1 MTMRLDVQSLVVR
14 YGLRVALNGVSF
26 SLNSGEVLAVIGP
39 NGAGKTSLLR
49 ALSGI
54 QPAESGQML
63 LDGRDVAKL
72 SPVERARW
80 MAVVPQA
87 RQLPALFTGHQ
98 TVMLGRTP
106 HINWLGRTLPQD
118 EAAVHQAMQRTG
130 TLELAERRVDELSGG
145 EQQRLLLARALAQGS
160 PLLLLDE
167 PTTHLDLHYQISLMD
182 NIRSLAHDDGLAVLL
197 VTHDLHLVAR
207 YSNRVALLVGGE
219 LLSQGTPQ
227 EVLTPDLLSRA
238 YQIPAEAVNL
248 AALGL

>member
-1 MTMRLDVQSLVVR
+1 MIMRLEVQSLVVR

-54 QPAESGQML
+54 QPAESGKML

-182 NIRSLAHDDGLAVLL
+182 NIRSLAQDDGLAVLL

-207 YSNRVALLVGGE
+207 YSSRVALLVGGE

>member
-87 RQLPALFTGHQ
+87 RQLPALFTGYQ

>member
-1 MTMRLDVQSLVVR
+1 MRLEVQSLVVR
-14 YGLRVALNGVSF
+14 YGPRVALNGVSF

>member
-1 MTMRLDVQSLVVR
+1 MRLEVQSLVVR

-207 YSNRVALLVGGE
+207 YSNRVALLVAGE

>member
-1 MTMRLDVQSLVVR
+1 MRLEVQSLVVR

-54 QPAESGQML
+54 QPAESGKML

-207 YSNRVALLVGGE
+207 YSNRVALLVAGE

>member
-1 MTMRLDVQSLVVR
+1 MRLEVQSLVVR
-14 YGLRVALNGVSF
+14 YGPRVALNGVSF

-207 YSNRVALLVGGE
+207 YSNRVALLVEGE

>member
-14 YGLRVALNGVSF
+14 YGLRVALNRVSF

>member
-1 MTMRLDVQSLVVR
+1 MRLEVQSLVVR
-14 YGLRVALNGVSF
+14 YGPRVALNGVSF

-182 NIRSLAHDDGLAVLL
+182 NIRSLAQDDGLAVLL

>member
-1 MTMRLDVQSLVVR
+1 MRLEVQSLVVR
-14 YGLRVALNGVSF
+14 YGPRVALNGVSF

-87 RQLPALFTGHQ
+87 RQLPALFTGYQ

-182 NIRSLAHDDGLAVLL
+182 NIRSLAQDDGLAVLL

-207 YSNRVALLVGGE
+207 YSNRVALLVAGE

-238 YQIPAEAVNL
+238 YHIPAEAVNL

>member
-1 MTMRLDVQSLVVR
+1 MRLDVQSLVVR

>member
-1 MTMRLDVQSLVVR
+1 MRLEVQSLVVR

-54 QPAESGQML
+54 QPAESGKML

>member
-1 MTMRLDVQSLVVR
+1 MRLDVQSLVVR

-182 NIRSLAHDDGLAVLL
+182 NIRSLAQDDGLAVLL

-207 YSNRVALLVGGE
+207 YSNRVALLVAGE

>member
-1 MTMRLDVQSLVVR
+1 MRLDVQSLVVR

-87 RQLPALFTGHQ
+87 RQLPALFTGYQ

-207 YSNRVALLVGGE
+207 Y
-219 LLSQGTPQ
+219 
-227 EVLTPDLLSRA
+227 
-238 YQIPAEAVNL
+238 
-248 AALGL
+248 

>member
-1 MTMRLDVQSLVVR
+1 MRLEVQSLVVR
-14 YGLRVALNGVSF
+14 YGPRVALNGVSF

-182 NIRSLAHDDGLAVLL
+182 NIRSLAQDDGLAVLL

-207 YSNRVALLVGGE
+207 YSNRVALLVAGE

>member
-1 MTMRLDVQSLVVR
+1 MRLDVQSLVVR

-87 RQLPALFTGHQ
+87 RQLPALFTGYQ

-182 NIRSLAHDDGLAVLL
+182 NIRSLAQDDGLAVLL

>member
-1 MTMRLDVQSLVVR
+1 MRLEVQSLVVR
-14 YGLRVALNGVSF
+14 YGPRVALNGVSF

-182 NIRSLAHDDGLAVLL
+182 NIRSLAQDDGLAVLL

-207 YSNRVALLVGGE
+207 YSSRVALLVGGE

>member
-1 MTMRLDVQSLVVR
+1 MRLEVQSLVVR

-54 QPAESGQML
+54 QPAESGKML

-207 YSNRVALLVGGE
+207 YSNRVALLVEGE

>member
-1 MTMRLDVQSLVVR
+1 MRLDVQSLVVR
-14 YGLRVALNGVSF
+14 YGLRVALNRVSF

>member
-1 MTMRLDVQSLVVR
+1 
-14 YGLRVALNGVSF
+14 VALNGVSF

-87 RQLPALFTGHQ
+87 RQLPALFTGYQ

>member
-1 MTMRLDVQSLVVR
+1 MRLDVQSLVVR
-14 YGLRVALNGVSF
+14 YGLRVALNRVSF

-87 RQLPALFTGHQ
+87 RQLPALFTGYQ

>member
-1 MTMRLDVQSLVVR
+1 MRLEVQSLVVR

-207 YSNRVALLVGGE
+207 YSNRVALLVEGE

>member
-1 MTMRLDVQSLVVR
+1 MRLDVQSLVVR
-14 YGLRVALNGVSF
+14 YGPRVALNGVSF

-207 YSNRVALLVGGE
+207 YSNRVALLVEGE

>member
-1 MTMRLDVQSLVVR
+1 MRLEVQSLVVR

-98 TVMLGRTP
+98 TVILGRTP

-207 YSNRVALLVGGE
+207 YSNRVALLVAGE

>member
-14 YGLRVALNGVSF
+14 YGLRVALNRVSF

-87 RQLPALFTGHQ
+87 RQLPALFTGYQ

>member
-1 MTMRLDVQSLVVR
+1 MRLDVQSLVVR

-182 NIRSLAHDDGLAVLL
+182 NIRSLAQDDGLAVLL

-207 YSNRVALLVGGE
+207 YSSRVALLVGGE

>member
-1 MTMRLDVQSLVVR
+1 MRLDVQSLVVR

-87 RQLPALFTGHQ
+87 RQLPALFTGYQ

>member
-1 MTMRLDVQSLVVR
+1 MRLDVQSLVVR

-207 YSNRVALLVGGE
+207 YSNRVALLVEGE

>member
-1 MTMRLDVQSLVVR
+1 
-14 YGLRVALNGVSF
+14 
-26 SLNSGEVLAVIGP
+26 
-39 NGAGKTSLLR
+39 
-49 ALSGI
+49 
-54 QPAESGQML
+54 
-63 LDGRDVAKL
+63 
-72 SPVERARW
+72 
-80 MAVVPQA
+80 
-87 RQLPALFTGHQ
+87 
-98 TVMLGRTP
+98 
-106 HINWLGRTLPQD
+106 
-118 EAAVHQAMQRTG
+118 
-130 TLELAERRVDELSGG
+130 VDELSGG

>member
-1 MTMRLDVQSLVVR
+1 MRLEVQSLVVR
-14 YGLRVALNGVSF
+14 YGPRVALNGVSF

-167 PTTHLDLHYQISLMD
+167 PTTHLDLHY
-182 NIRSLAHDDGLAVLL
+182 
-197 VTHDLHLVAR
+197 
-207 YSNRVALLVGGE
+207 
-219 LLSQGTPQ
+219 
-227 EVLTPDLLSRA
+227 
-238 YQIPAEAVNL
+238 
-248 AALGL
+248 

>member
-1 MTMRLDVQSLVVR
+1 MRLEVQSLVVR

-80 MAVVPQA
+80 MEVVPQA
-87 RQLPALFTGHQ
+87 RQLPALFSGHQ

-207 YSNRVALLVGGE
+207 YSNRVALLVAGE

>member
-1 MTMRLDVQSLVVR
+1 MRLEVQSLVVR
-14 YGLRVALNGVSF
+14 YGPRVALNGVSF

-207 YSNRVALLVGGE
+207 YSNRVALLVAGE